1 MNIHINL
8 TQFYINFFET
18 GTLDR
23 FLICIIQRLRLSGFS
38 LYNPLSFF
46 LYSLF
51 QLDRE
56 EKQLVLCL
64 YSGIP
69 HFSKYN
75 SMK

>member
-46 LYSLF
+46 LYSSFKKKTFRLF
-51 QLDRE
+51 FLDKKE
-56 EKQLVLCL
+56 
-64 YSGIP
+64 
-69 HFSKYN
+69 
-75 SMK
+75 M